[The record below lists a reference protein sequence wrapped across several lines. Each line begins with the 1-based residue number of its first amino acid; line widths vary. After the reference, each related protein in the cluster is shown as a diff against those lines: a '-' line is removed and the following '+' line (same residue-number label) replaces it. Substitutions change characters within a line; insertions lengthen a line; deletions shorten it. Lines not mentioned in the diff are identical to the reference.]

1 VIITGWRVI
10 EYVSSKIGRDII
22 PPCTAIGREK
32 GGLIVAGVVFNI
44 YTGPDI
50 EVTVAA
56 EQGGVTRG
64 LVAACGRYVF
74 SQLGCLR
81 ASITTEQSHVINLA
95 TRLGAQTEG
104 RKRNAFGLGRDAILL
119 GILKEDWKL

>member
-1 VIITGWRVI
+1 VIITGGRVI

-32 GGLIVAGVVFNI
+32 DGLIVAGVVFNI

-56 EQGGVTRG
+56 EQGGVTR
-64 LVAACGRYVF
+64 YVF

-81 ASITTEQSHVINLA
+81 ASITTEQSHVIDLA

-104 RKRNAFGLGRDAILL
+104 RKRNVFGLGRDAILL
-119 GILKEDWKL
+119 GILKEDWKF

>member
-1 VIITGWRVI
+1 MIIIGGRVI

-32 GGLIVAGVVFNI
+32 DGLIVAGVVFNI

-56 EQGGVTRG
+56 EQGEVTRG

-74 SQLGCLR
+74 DQLGCLR
-81 ASITTEQSHVINLA
+81 ASITTEQSHVIDLA

-119 GILKEDWKL
+119 GILKEDWKF